1 MTDSE
6 RAAIRAQAFKE
17 AAEIARGKHAEHA
30 DRVCRAP
37 KAHMFDIGAEWAARY
52 IAEAIEAAAKGGQK

>member
-17 AAEIARGKHAEHA
+17 AAEIARAEEA
-30 DRVCRAP
+30 KWTPYDVTDEW
-37 KAHMFDIGAEWAARY
+37 KVGAASAASN
-52 IAEAIEAAAKGGQK
+52 IAEAIEAAAAKGGQK

>member
-17 AAEIARGKHAEHA
+17 AAEIARWHQIELRPGVRVIDA
-30 DRVCRAP
+30 DALVA
-37 KAHMFDIGAEWAARY
+37 
-52 IAEAIEAAAKGGQK
+52 AIEAAAKGGQK